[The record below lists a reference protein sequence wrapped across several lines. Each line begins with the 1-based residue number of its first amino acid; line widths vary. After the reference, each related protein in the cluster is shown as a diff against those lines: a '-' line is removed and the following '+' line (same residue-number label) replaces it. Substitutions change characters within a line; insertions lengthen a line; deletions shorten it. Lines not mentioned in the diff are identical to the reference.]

1 MSVGKKK
8 ILIICT
14 EDWFF
19 RSHFLPLARLLA
31 TRKNWQGTLLAST
44 GSAADPIRQTGMNVR
59 PFAFRRASMNPFVV
73 LLTAVQLAR
82 AIRQEKPD
90 LIHFIALKPV
100 LLGLFA
106 RWFTPSAAI
115 VFHVTGLGTL
125 AESNALTARIVR
137 WFGFSWLNRALKGKR
152 ARLVCE
158 NRDDLAYLDRFGGHA
173 RPNALIVGGAGVDPD
188 AYPGQTRFRDPPA
201 IGFVGRLIHTKGV
214 DVLVQAHTRLIEQG
228 LQTELFIYGEPDPAN
243 PASVSTKMLDQ
254 WRHLP
259 HVHLCGATRNIPA
272 VWKKC
277 EICVIPT
284 RTREGM
290 PRAMLEAAASGRAL
304 IVTDIPGC
312 HEFVRNGIEGLI
324 VPPEDSPA
332 LARALATLIADA
344 KLRRQYG
351 AAARQRVL
359 DGFTEAHLQD
369 NIARLYQGL
378 LA

>member
-1 MSVGKKK
+1 MTARKKK
-8 ILIICT
+8 ILIVCT

-19 RSHFLPLARLLA
+19 RSHFLPLARLLD
-31 TRKNWQGTLLAST
+31 TRKDWQGTLLAST
-44 GSAADPIRQTGMNVR
+44 GNAAEQIRQAGMSMR

-73 LLTAVQLAR
+73 LLTALQLAR

-90 LIHFIALKPV
+90 LVHFIALKPI

-106 RWFTPSAAI
+106 RWFTPSTAT
-115 VFHVTGLGTL
+115 VFHVTGLGIL
-125 AESNALTARIVR
+125 AESNALAARIIR
-137 WFGFSWLNRALKGKR
+137 WFGFTWLNHALKGKR
-152 ARLVCE
+152 TRLVCE

-188 AYPGQTRFRDPPA
+188 TYPEQNRFQDPPA

-214 DVLVQAHTRLIEQG
+214 DVLVKAHAQLIEQG
-228 LQTELFIYGEPDPAN
+228 LRTDLFIYGEPDPAN
-243 PASVSTKMLDQ
+243 PASVSAEMLDQ
-254 WRHLP
+254 WRQLP

-272 VWKKC
+272 VWEKC

-284 RTREGM
+284 RAGEGM
-290 PRAMLEAAASGRAL
+290 PRAMLEAAASGRPL
-304 IVTDIPGC
+304 VVTDVPGC
-312 HEFVRNGIEGLI
+312 HEFVRNGTEGLI

-332 LARALATLIADA
+332 LARALETLAADMD
-344 KLRRQYG
+344 LRRQYG

-369 NIARLYQGL
+369 NIARLYQDL